1 MVIFPV
7 EKLFP
12 LKWIGYLWAHSVG
25 RLGSFNSKKFLCVV
39 YFIIYSHL
47 FTIFSFWKLK
57 IEPLEFCLLFYL

>member
-25 RLGSFNSKKFLCVV
+25 RLGTFNSDKFLSVV